1 MRITCSHRLAD
12 RELMMS
18 KFIEIKHLKEN
29 DKAIEKITNK
39 IIEGSDNNFVE
50 VYEGKTDD

>member
-1 MRITCSHRLAD
+1 
-12 RELMMS
+12 MMS
-18 KFIEIKHLKEN
+18 KFIEIKHLKAN

-50 VYEGKTDD
+50 VYEEKTDG

>member
-18 KFIEIKHLKEN
+18 KFIEIKHFKVN
-29 DKAIEKITNK
+29 DEDIEK

-50 VYEGKTDD
+50 VYEEKTDG